1 MDTLENVAALNN
13 YHYFILM
20 KSMRGFIELD
30 IFLCFRYFFPQLYEN
45 QINSDDDWPLEKM

>member
-1 MDTLENVAALNN
+1 MDTLENVVALNK

-20 KSMRGFIELD
+20 KNMRGFIELD
-30 IFLCFRYFFPQLYEN
+30 IFLCFRHFFPQIYEN